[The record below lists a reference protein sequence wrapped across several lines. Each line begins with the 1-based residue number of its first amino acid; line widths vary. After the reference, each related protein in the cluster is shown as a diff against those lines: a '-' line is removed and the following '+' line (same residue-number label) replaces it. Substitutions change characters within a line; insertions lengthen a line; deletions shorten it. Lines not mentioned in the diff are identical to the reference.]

1 MRTVETLWQTFFV
14 EVPGRKD
21 IKCLQNTAGHT
32 VSDEWYAE
40 RKVNTT
46 HESRRITQAAAN
58 MIKPA
63 EVQYRHNRI
72 CLLIKLLL
80 LNSINMSLTH
90 FKTDFNT
97 EYCLV
102 IIILNTR
109 YALYGK
115 S

>member
-72 CLLIKLLL
+72 HIKRFLETKTVTNLI
-80 LNSINMSLTH
+80 
-90 FKTDFNT
+90 
-97 EYCLV
+97 Y
-102 IIILNTR
+102 
-109 YALYGK
+109 
-115 S
+115 